1 MLLLFV
7 IIVLYDVEVTDEKT
21 LIKQVTVDLVIYCV
35 DELDDIEQ
43 MCLYSIVIVLL
54 NEISAINL
62 VNDDGDMQG
71 IDQIENDDA

>member
-1 MLLLFV
+1 M
-7 IIVLYDVEVTDEKT
+7 VEGT

-71 IDQIENDDA
+71 IDQTENDDA

>member
-1 MLLLFV
+1 LLLLFV

-43 MCLYSIVIVLL
+43 MCLYSIVIVLF
-54 NEISAINL
+54 NEISVINL
-62 VNDDGDMQG
+62 VNDDGDMLG
-71 IDQIENDDA
+71 IDQTENDDA

>member
-1 MLLLFV
+1 LLLLFV

-21 LIKQVTVDLVIYCV
+21 LIKQVTVELVIYCV

-54 NEISAINL
+54 DEISVINL
-62 VNDDGDMQG
+62 VNDDGDMLG
-71 IDQIENDDA
+71 IDQTENDDA

>member
-7 IIVLYDVEVTDEKT
+7 IIVLYDVEVIDEGI

-43 MCLYSIVIVLL
+43 MCLYSIVIVLF
-54 NEISAINL
+54 NEISVINL
-62 VNDDGDMQG
+62 VNDDGDMLG
-71 IDQIENDDA
+71 IDQTENDDA

>member
-7 IIVLYDVEVTDEKT
+7 IIVLYDVEVTDEGI

-71 IDQIENDDA
+71 IDQTENDDA

>member
-7 IIVLYDVEVTDEKT
+7 IIVLYDVEVTDEGI

-62 VNDDGDMQG
+62 VNDDGDMLG
-71 IDQIENDDA
+71 IDQTENDDA

>member
-62 VNDDGDMQG
+62 VNDDGDMPD

>member
-1 MLLLFV
+1 MLLLYV
-7 IIVLYDVEVTDEKT
+7 IIVLCDVEVMVEGT

-71 IDQIENDDA
+71 IDQTENDDA

>member
-43 MCLYSIVIVLL
+43 MCLYSIVIVLF
-54 NEISAINL
+54 NEISVINL

-71 IDQIENDDA
+71 IDQTENDDA

>member
-7 IIVLYDVEVTDEKT
+7 IIVLCDVEVMVEGT

-71 IDQIENDDA
+71 IDQTENDDA

>member
-35 DELDDIEQ
+35 DEQVDIEQ
-43 MCLYSIVIVLL
+43 TYLSSIVSVLY
-54 NEISAINL
+54 NEISVINL
-62 VNDDGDMQG
+62 VSDDGDMLG
-71 IDQIENDDA
+71 IDQTENDDA

>member
-43 MCLYSIVIVLL
+43 MCLYSIVIVLF
-54 NEISAINL
+54 NEISVINL
-62 VNDDGDMQG
+62 VNDDGDMLG
-71 IDQIENDDA
+71 IDQTENDDA